1 MGSRWAVRSS
11 PPDSGSPMAI
21 YSNFMR
27 KIGPDGA
34 LPAVFGASVDFGW
47 AALVR
52 GVDFRWVRPSGHAG
66 LAAAWQ
72 AGCRF
77 CARAALAI
85 PALRSV
91 ICPPGVRRPIRE
103 CADADH

>member
-1 MGSRWAVRSS
+1 
-11 PPDSGSPMAI
+11 MAL

-52 GVDFRWVRPSGHAG
+52 GVDFRWVRPSGRAG
-66 LAAAWQ
+66 LAVAWRG
-72 AGCRF
+72 GCRF
-77 CARAALAI
+77 CLGSALAI

-91 ICPPGVRRPIRE
+91 ICRPGVRRPIGE
-103 CADADH
+103 CAVDDH

>member
-1 MGSRWAVRSS
+1 
-11 PPDSGSPMAI
+11 MAI

-27 KIGPDGA
+27 KIGPDGT

-47 AALVR
+47 PALVR
-52 GVDFRWVRPSGHAG
+52 GVDFRWVRPSGRAG
-66 LAAAWQ
+66 LAVAWR
-72 AGCRF
+72 GGRRF

-91 ICPPGVRRPIRE
+91 VRRPGVRRPIRE
-103 CADADH
+103 CADDDH